1 MAELNNKSQLLKG
14 CLEGCVLKI
23 IDIKGE
29 IYGYDILKTLREN
42 HFTTITE
49 GTLYPLYTRLQKNGL
64 ISATTKESAIGP
76 ARKYYRLTQK
86 GQEALQLFC
95 EDWADMSG
103 SVDNIMRG
111 NFGLTEDRSSQ

>member
-1 MAELNNKSQLLKG
+1 MNNKSQLLKG

-42 HFTTITE
+42 SFTTITE

-64 ISATTKESAIGP
+64 IAATNKESSIGP
-76 ARKYYRLTQK
+76 VRKYYSLTPK
-86 GQEALQLFC
+86 GQEALQHFC
-95 EDWADMSG
+95 EDWSYMSG
-103 SVDNIMRG
+103 SINDILNG
-111 NFGLTEDRSSQ
+111 NL